1 MQAQPALLTE
11 PIFNERINMKKVIFG
26 IFIFALCLIFLGA
39 QTNEVVDSKFKDYVP
54 ENFSTNDY
62 WFPIGEELVFKA
74 LLGFI
79 PVGEATSKIEW
90 GELDGKKVLHI
101 KYVAKSNKVIATI
114 YPIEDIIDVY
124 IDPVTFRSLKY
135 EMKLKEGRHFKHE
148 ITTFDY
154 DTMTGTSIRVDKD
167 NRKETFKFSPDA
179 RGLFTFMYY
188 MRSRGYNI
196 DEAETFNVV
205 TDGKEYKL
213 IVNPTKVE
221 EIDVGNFGKL
231 EAVRL
236 DPKAE
241 FDGIFITKGKV
252 VAWVS
257 LDSRRLLVRGQIE
270 LPFIADVKIVLD
282 AVKGPGDDLW
292 TEHNKKQAE
301 QDEKAEQ
308 KKRAKRGRRM

>member
-1 MQAQPALLTE
+1 MSLKK
-11 PIFNERINMKKVIFG
+11 IFMVFT
-26 IFIFALCLIFLGA
+26 FVFAFSFALIA
-39 QTNEVVDSKFKDYVP
+39 EEKPVENIYKNYKPEV
-54 ENFSTNDY
+54 FSTNDY

-101 KYVAKSNKVIATI
+101 KYVARSNKIIATV
-114 YPIEDIIDVY
+114 YPINDIIDVY
-124 IDPVTFRSLKY
+124 IDPVTFRTIKY

-154 DTMTGTSIRVDKD
+154 DTMTGIAIRVDKD
-167 NRKETFKFSPDA
+167 NRKEEFKFSPDA

-196 DEAETFNVV
+196 GAEETFNVV

-213 IVNPTKVE
+213 IVKPTKVE
-221 EIDVGNFGKL
+221 TINAGDFGKIK
-231 EAVRL
+231 AVRL

-241 FDGIFITKGKV
+241 FNGIFITKGKI

-257 LDSRRLLVRGQIE
+257 EDPRHLLVRGQVE

-282 AVKGPGDDLW
+282 KVKGPGDDFW
-292 TEHNKKQAE
+292 TEHNKKKAE
-301 QDEKAEQ
+301 QNEKSSQ